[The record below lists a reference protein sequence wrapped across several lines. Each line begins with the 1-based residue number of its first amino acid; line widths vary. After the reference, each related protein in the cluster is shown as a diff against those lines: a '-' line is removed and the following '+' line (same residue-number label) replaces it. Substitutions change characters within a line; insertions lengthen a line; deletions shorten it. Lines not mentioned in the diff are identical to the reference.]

1 MENNNKL
8 IAEFMGLKEGKKY
21 LSPSLDAP
29 ESIGMG
35 MYVSLDEMRYHT
47 SWDWLMPVVEQ
58 IESLG
63 YCYDRI
69 DADVFIN
76 KQSSLGGGS
85 IIPNPMDHNTMTM
98 LEKTYCVVVQFIKYY
113 NQNN

>member
-1 MENNNKL
+1 METQETNKL
-8 IAEFMGLKEGKKY
+8 IAEFMGDKVLY
-21 LSPSLDAP
+21 SQLDHCTDMAFP
-29 ESIGMG
+29 FDDLHFHE
-35 MYVSLDEMRYHT
+35 

-98 LEKTYCVVVQFIKYY
+98 LEKTYCVVVQFIEYY
-113 NQNN
+113 NNTNK

>member
-1 MENNNKL
+1 MTTQETNKL
-8 IAEFMGLKEGKKY
+8 IAEFMGDKVLY
-21 LSPSLDAP
+21 SQLD
-29 ESIGMG
+29 
-35 MYVSLDEMRYHT
+35 YCTDEAFPFDDLHFHE

-69 DADVFIN
+69 DGDVFIN

-98 LEKTYCVVVQFIKYY
+98 LGKTYCVVVQFIEYY
-113 NQNN
+113 NNTNK